1 LLDKNIFDT
10 ERKLP
15 DAFTHLSIPA
25 NIFLI
30 KDLTDKE
37 KMVLAYVY
45 SMEFSGIEPGKTTRK
60 FFASNE
66 HLCNI
71 FGVSDKSMTRI
82 VTNLVEGG
90 FLIRNI
96 GFVEPG
102 SFIKKRILSALP
114 YHDLLSKMVRE
125 VEEEQPK
132 QAEQSEEPVQPK
144 KTENKDKPEQPKET
158 ENIPY
163 QEIVSY
169 LNEKANKKYRYQ
181 TASNQK
187 DIKAR
192 WKEGYSLE
200 DFKTVIDNKVHE
212 WSGTDFAKYLRP
224 STLFG
229 SKHFDDYLNQ
239 GLVPK
244 QQDGQKKYP
253 EQQPVQGNNKFDFG
267 FVNPQ

>member
-1 LLDKNIFDT
+1 MLDKNIFDT

-163 QEIVSY
+163 KEIVEY
-169 LNEKANKKYRYQ
+169 FNEKVGTKCRHTTKA
-181 TASNQK
+181 TQK
-187 DIKAR
+187 LIKGR
-192 WKEGYSLE
+192 WNEGYVLE
-200 DFKTVIDNKVHE
+200 DFKTVIDKKVID
-212 WSGTDFAKYLRP
+212 WLGTDMQKYLVFETIFAPR
-224 STLFG
+224 
-229 SKHFDDYLNQ
+229 HFDKYLNQ
-239 GLVPK
+239 IVSK
-244 QQDGQKKYP
+244 KESQKKYP